1 MFRVCASLLLVLV
14 GFAGAAGA
22 VDVDLSMSSS
32 VGYDNNIFRT
42 DKDTKDDATFRFGP
56 AIRVRDE
63 TSKLSYNVS
72 YNPVYEKFV
81 TWTDA
86 DAWAHF
92 AHGAL
97 DYQLGD
103 RTLMSLSENF
113 RFAQSLNQGPLVPN
127 QDSTGTDIEFVPD
140 TDVQREDVYLN
151 TAKAILTHN
160 FTAHTQGEFTIKH
173 DYFNSQRNNTATNN
187 SLSGFA
193 NVMTSLTSRDQVG
206 FGGGT
211 TWQQFDSVNGQPQT
225 DTYIFRVAASWIHN
239 FGEDTELTVR
249 AGPAV
254 IYTNQDNGSTTSAFL
269 YPFNNA
275 VGPTIENAYGALG
288 LKVPADV
295 QDINGN
301 PLNPSDPIG
310 AGSVLIPEGTNAK
323 CFNAM
328 VSGQTVF
335 DRSNCSYNVVVDSTA
350 FGALANTISTA
361 GMVPLNYVGSNKG
374 ESDTRVTGFGEIS
387 LSHNWIPELSSST
400 GFTRSDS
407 AATSLGAST
416 IENRVMVE
424 TTWTPTRRWDLQV
437 RGDWLKRKS
446 ATAVTNTYLV
456 IDGTPVGYALPLVT
470 STALVANKTGTS
482 INTEYWR
489 VSGRVAYRTS
499 RRSTVTLR
507 ASYQH
512 QDTVRGESRTN
523 ATFDNVLVFLGFRY
537 DLDPFHF

>member
-1 MFRVCASLLLVLV
+1 MFQIIASLLLILV
-14 GFAGAAGA
+14 GFAGVAGA

-32 VGYDNNIFRT
+32 TGYDNNIFRT

-72 YNPVYEKFV
+72 YNPTYEKFV

-86 DAWAHF
+86 DAWSHF

-113 RFAQSLNQGPLVPN
+113 RFAQSLNQGPLIAN
-127 QDSTGTDIEFVPD
+127 TDATGTEIDFVPD
-140 TDVQREDVYLN
+140 TDVRRDDIFRN
-151 TAKAILTHN
+151 TATGTVTHN
-160 FTAHTQGEFTIKH
+160 FTAQTQGEFKVTH
-173 DYFNSQRNNTATNN
+173 DYFNSDHNNTSTNN

-193 NVMTSLTSRDQVG
+193 NVMHSLTARDQLG

-254 IYTNQDNGSTTSAFL
+254 IYTNQDNGPTTSSQL
-269 YPFNNA
+269 YPFNPA
-275 VGPTIENAYGALG
+275 IGPTIGSAYDALG
-288 LKVPADV
+288 LRVPADL
-295 QDINGN
+295 QDINGT
-301 PLNPSDPIG
+301 PLNASDPLG

-328 VSGQTVF
+328 VNGQTVF
-335 DRSNCSYNVVVDSTA
+335 DRSNCSYNVVVDSTTY
-350 FGALANTISTA
+350 GALANTIMNA
-361 GMVPLNYVGSNKG
+361 GTVNLNYIGSNSG
-374 ESDTRVTGFGEIS
+374 ESDTRVTGFGEVSI
-387 LSHNWIPELSSST
+387 SHNWIPELSSSA

-407 AATSLGAST
+407 GATSLGAST

-424 TTWTPTRRWDLQV
+424 TTWMPTRRWDLQL

-446 ATAVTNTYLV
+446 ATPITNTYLV
-456 IDGTPVGYALPLVT
+456 IDGTPSGFALPLVT
-470 STALVANKTGTS
+470 STALVANKTSTS
-482 INTEYWR
+482 INTDYWR
-489 VSGRVAYRTS
+489 VSGRIAYRTS

-512 QDTVRGESRTN
+512 QDTVRGDSREN
-523 ATFDNVLVFLGFRY
+523 ASFDNVLVYLGFRY

>member
-1 MFRVCASLLLVLV
+1 MFRVFASLLLVLV
-14 GFAGAAGA
+14 GFAGAARA

-173 DYFNSQRNNTATNN
+173 DYFNSQRNNTSTNN

-211 TWQQFDSVNGQPQT
+211 TTARPKRSSIRAFD
-225 DTYIFRVAASWIHN
+225 A
-239 FGEDTELTVR
+239 
-249 AGPAV
+249 
-254 IYTNQDNGSTTSAFL
+254 
-269 YPFNNA
+269 
-275 VGPTIENAYGALG
+275 
-288 LKVPADV
+288 
-295 QDINGN
+295 
-301 PLNPSDPIG
+301 
-310 AGSVLIPEGTNAK
+310 
-323 CFNAM
+323 
-328 VSGQTVF
+328 
-335 DRSNCSYNVVVDSTA
+335 
-350 FGALANTISTA
+350 
-361 GMVPLNYVGSNKG
+361 
-374 ESDTRVTGFGEIS
+374 
-387 LSHNWIPELSSST
+387 
-400 GFTRSDS
+400 S
-407 AATSLGAST
+407 AAFRCAS
-416 IENRVMVE
+416 E
-424 TTWTPTRRWDLQV
+424 
-437 RGDWLKRKS
+437 
-446 ATAVTNTYLV
+446 
-456 IDGTPVGYALPLVT
+456 
-470 STALVANKTGTS
+470 
-482 INTEYWR
+482 
-489 VSGRVAYRTS
+489 
-499 RRSTVTLR
+499 
-507 ASYQH
+507 
-512 QDTVRGESRTN
+512 
-523 ATFDNVLVFLGFRY
+523 
-537 DLDPFHF
+537 

>member
-1 MFRVCASLLLVLV
+1 MFQACASLLLILV
-14 GFAGAAGA
+14 CFAGVAGA

-32 VGYDNNIFRT
+32 TGYDNNIFRT

-56 AIRVRDE
+56 AIRFRDE
-63 TSKLSYNVS
+63 TSKLSYSAS

-113 RFAQSLNQGPLVPN
+113 RFAQSLNQGPLIAN
-127 QDSTGTDIEFVPD
+127 TDATGTEIDFVPD
-140 TDVQREDVYLN
+140 TDVRRDDIYRN
-151 TAKAILTHN
+151 TATGAVTHN
-160 FTAHTQGEFTIKH
+160 FTAQTQGEFTVKH
-173 DYFNSQRNNTATNN
+173 DYFNSDHNNTSTNN

-193 NVMTSLTSRDQVG
+193 NVMHSLTARDQLG

-254 IYTNQDNGSTTSAFL
+254 IYTNQENGPTTSAQL
-269 YPFNNA
+269 YPFNPA
-275 VGPTIENAYGALG
+275 IGPTIGSAYDALG
-288 LKVPADV
+288 LRVPADL

-301 PLNPSDPIG
+301 PLNASDPLG
-310 AGSVLIPEGTNAK
+310 AGSVLIPEGTGAK

-328 VSGQTVF
+328 VNGQTVF
-335 DRSNCSYNVVVDSTA
+335 DRSNCSYNVVVDSTT
-350 FGALANTISTA
+350 FGPLANQIMTA
-361 GMVPLNYVGSNKG
+361 GTVNLNYIGSNSG
-374 ESDTRVTGFGEIS
+374 EDDTRVTGFGEIS
-387 LSHNWIPELSSST
+387 ISHNWIPELSSSA

-407 AATSLGAST
+407 GATSLGAST

-424 TTWTPTRRWDLQV
+424 TTWMPTRRWDLQL

-446 ATAVTNTYLV
+446 ATPITNTYLV
-456 IDGTPVGYALPLVT
+456 IDSTASGFALPLVT
-470 STALVANKTGTS
+470 SSALVANKTSTS

-489 VSGRVAYRTS
+489 VSGRIAYRTS

-512 QDTVRGESRTN
+512 QDTVRGDSREN
-523 ATFDNVLVFLGFRY
+523 STFDNVLVYLGFRY